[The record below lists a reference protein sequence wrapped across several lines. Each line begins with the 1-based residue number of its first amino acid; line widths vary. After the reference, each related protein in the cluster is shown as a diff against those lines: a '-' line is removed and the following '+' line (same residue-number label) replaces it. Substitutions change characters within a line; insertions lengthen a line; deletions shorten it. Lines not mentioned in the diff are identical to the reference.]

1 MLILIK
7 LIVFKDLTVVR
18 GIYTAASGMMAE
30 RRKLD
35 TVSNN
40 LANIDRSYWIQK
52 RFVYSKSISRN
63 ANKKTK

>member
-40 LANIDRSYWIQK
+40 LANIDLIGYKKDLSIQK
-52 RFVYSKSISRN
+52 HFQKC
-63 ANKKTK
+63 